1 MGWCSCNMREEV
13 YSLNN
18 VTANF
23 ITYSDSILEA
33 ANNRWSDSRDP
44 DELRLQRNNIG
55 GHLLYQ
61 TIASLWCLWKISP
74 VWKCTPRIC
83 FVFHIQIAELNFIR
97 FIWIWQT
104 ICHRANGLQL
114 EVYFVSIKTG
124 RHWVVWLL
132 FSKTCVDCCK
142 SNRLIRLQ
150 QAGAVRQKLTGS
162 DNLSQSVWQGA
173 PSGLT
178 RTRSTTGT
186 EGMPKLWWNVINW
199 MISISNSQG
208 LFLC

>member
-1 MGWCSCNMREEV
+1 MSFGFKE
-13 YSLNN
+13 
-18 VTANF
+18 T
-23 ITYSDSILEA
+23 ILEG
-33 ANNRWSDSRDP
+33 R
-44 DELRLQRNNIG
+44 
-55 GHLLYQ
+55 HLLYQ

-199 MISISNSQG
+199 MISISNSKDYSCAKQSR
-208 LFLC
+208 LSIQSNPRRSCLHVLALMQFQI